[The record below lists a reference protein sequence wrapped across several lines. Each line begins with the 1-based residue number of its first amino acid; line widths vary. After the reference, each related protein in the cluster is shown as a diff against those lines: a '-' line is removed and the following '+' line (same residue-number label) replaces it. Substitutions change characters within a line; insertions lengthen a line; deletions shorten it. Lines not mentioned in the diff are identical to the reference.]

1 MIRKRYPNLLV
12 EIRVIKTKG
21 DLMQDVS
28 LIKIG
33 GKGVFV
39 KEIEEALLAH
49 EIDVAVHSMKDVPV
63 EIPHGLTFKV
73 IPKREDPRDVLVSSD
88 KVKLETLPKGARIG
102 TGSLRR
108 AVQLKSLLRDIE
120 IVPIRGNL
128 DTRIRKIGEQNLTGI
143 IVAAAGMKRMG
154 LETKISQYLP
164 VETVL
169 PAACQGVLGLETRST
184 DTHIEELLSFLHD
197 EKTAWEVTAERA
209 FLKRLGGGCQL
220 PIAVYGETRG
230 TNLLLRGMVGEEK
243 GRLVIRDELLG
254 PIENAVTLGTTL
266 AERILAKGG
275 EALLTMERNE

>member
-128 DTRIRKIGEQNLTGI
+128 DTRIRKISEQNLTGI

>member
-230 TNLLLRGMVGEEK
+230 TNILLRGMVGEEK